1 MKKSKS
7 NYFLRCKCAVIG
19 DAAVGKTSI
28 INALLGY
35 PIPFSKKYNM
45 TKGVTIFTK
54 LIKPINSKDQ
64 VELYLYDFA
73 GNVIYRD
80 LIEKLWS
87 SQIKLIVAILD
98 ISREES
104 LEYLQHFFAHFFKN
118 TKKSNLTGIILG
130 NKSDLNDQRVV
141 SLQDVHQWAKNYQM
155 RYFDVSAKENVSINE
170 AFQHLA
176 TAWIESTKDTSIKLK
191 E

>member
-1 MKKSKS
+1 MKKLKPGSI
-7 NYFLRCKCAVIG
+7 LRCKCAVVG
-19 DAAVGKTSI
+19 DATVGKTSI

-35 PIPFSKKYNM
+35 PHSFSKKYNM
-45 TKGVTIFTK
+45 TKGVNIFTK
-54 LIKPINSKDQ
+54 LIKPINCKDQ

-73 GNVIYRD
+73 GNVIYQQ

-87 SQIKLIVAILD
+87 SSIKLIVAIFD

-104 LEYLQHFFAHFFKN
+104 LEYLQQFFAHFLKN
-118 TKKSNLTGIILG
+118 VKKSSLTGIILG
-130 NKSDLNDQRVV
+130 NKSDLNHQRVV
-141 SLQDVHQWAKNYQM
+141 NSQDIHQWAKNYQM

-176 TAWIESTKDTSIKLK
+176 STWIESTKDNSIKLK